1 MKLIG
6 KMLFPVL
13 LFCLS
18 SLHAQNLVN
27 IKLGGA
33 QRDVA
38 RGAVQTPL
46 GDYVVAGYSF
56 SNPNGGGKSD
66 IVVTRLDK
74 NGNKVWENYF
84 GGRNHDM
91 ASDIIMSKE
100 GKFIVAGFTT
110 ETSAD
115 NKSVLTKGWII
126 CLSPKGQIE
135 WQYTSYG
142 DKPERVNSI
151 VQAPDGG
158 FYFTGLTQSRSKGKE
173 DMWVGKL
180 DQTGKLRWEKRF
192 GGALEDK
199 GNGVTASKYGGCI
212 AVGSTK
218 SEGQG
223 ESDVMIV
230 RVGDDGNMLW
240 YKVIGGI
247 DKEEAMSVAE
257 TPDGKIIAGG
267 WTNSKGF
274 GKSDAE
280 LIFMNRDGSVIWNKT
295 FGKAGNDAFS
305 TVINTPDGNFIA
317 TGYTTPLS
325 ASESNLWV
333 VKTDHKGNVFWD
345 KSSAGDKEEF
355 AYSIQPLREGGY
367 LLAGSTMNQ
376 TAGDTDMWLLT
387 MSNLGVYKAN
397 VPSIDI
403 AHNNKPNNTPP
414 KPPKPRQ
421 EKPTTKPKPTTSEDW
436 MKPNLYILAVGVSEF
451 TDTKYNLTFAHT
463 DADSVADMFASMRGK
478 LFNKVEVK
486 KLLNK
491 DATLVNVKSAI
502 TWLEEQATQKD
513 LIIMF
518 FSSHGALDNKGN
530 LYILPYDFNAISLF
544 ATALNIKDI
553 TSGINGTP
561 CKKLIFMD
569 ACHSGEAG
577 LDLLEFAS
585 IKDASIDGAIKE
597 IAEAEPGITIM
608 TSSTGKEF
616 SYEKNSWGHGAFTK
630 AILEGLNGKADFN
643 KDKVIYF
650 TELNLYVADRVKE
663 LTGGKQHPYTPINL
677 FGNIP
682 VFTLKP

>member
-1 MKLIG
+1 MKL
-6 KMLFPVL
+6 FRRL
-13 LFCLS
+13 LFLLLVGSAS
-18 SLHAQNLVN
+18 SLFAQNLVN

-56 SNPNGGGKSD
+56 SNPNGGGKAD
-66 IVVTRLDK
+66 IVVTRIDK

-91 ASDIIMSKE
+91 ASDVIMARD
-100 GKFIVAGFTT
+100 GKFVIAGFTS
-110 ETSAD
+110 ESSSD
-115 NKSVLTKGWII
+115 NKTVSTKGWII
-126 CLSPKGQIE
+126 CLNPKGQIE

-142 DKPERVNSI
+142 DKAERVNS
-151 VQAPDGG
+151 VAQAADGG
-158 FYFTGLTQSRSKGKE
+158 FYFSGLTQSRTKGKE

-199 GNGVTASKYGGCI
+199 GNGVVASKYGGCI

-223 ESDVMIV
+223 ESDMMIT
-230 RVGDDGNMLW
+230 RVGEDGSMLW
-240 YKVIGGI
+240 YKVLGGI
-247 DKEEAMSVAE
+247 DKDEAMSVTE
-257 TPDGKIIAGG
+257 TPEGKIVVSG

-280 LIFMNRDGSVIWNKT
+280 LIFMNKDGSIVWDKT

-305 TVINTPDGNFIA
+305 SVINTPDGNLIMS
-317 TGYTTPLS
+317 GYTTPLS

-345 KSSAGDKEEF
+345 KSSSGDKEEF
-355 AYSIQPLREGGY
+355 TYSIQPLREGGY
-367 LLAGSTMNQ
+367 LLAGFTNNE
-376 TAGDTDMWLLT
+376 TAGESDMWLIT

-403 AHNNKPNNTPP
+403 AHNNKPARPQPQPP
-414 KPPKPRQ
+414 KK
-421 EKPTTKPKPTTSEDW
+421 ETKPTKPSEMENW
-436 MKPNLYILAVGVSEF
+436 MKPNLYILAVGVSEYS
-451 TDTKYNLTFAHT
+451 DNKYNLTFAHT
-463 DADSVADMFASMRGK
+463 DADSVADMFATMKGK

-491 DATLVNVKSAI
+491 DATLVNIKTAI
-502 TWLEEQATQKD
+502 NWLEEQATQKD
-513 LIIMF
+513 LIVMF

-553 TSGINGTP
+553 TNGINGTP
-561 CKKLIFMD
+561 CKKMIFMD

-585 IKDASIDGAIKE
+585 IKDASMDGIVKE

-608 TSSTGKEF
+608 TSSTGKEY

-682 VFTLKP
+682 IFTLKP